1 MRNILLAAVA
11 VSAIAAPAFAQT
23 NPEPRGYGSLGYT
36 HLEGDNATTGAVT
49 GRLGVNL
56 NRYIAVET
64 EASVGVKHDDFTV
77 AGVDGEIKHEWDA
90 AGYVVGKVP
99 VSCGDRAGFIVN
111 ALLFPYLNDAVKMLE
126 AHYATADD
134 IDTAMKYGC
143 ALPMGP
149 FELLD
154 VVGNDVAL
162 AIQRELYLEFREPG
176 FAPAPLLEHLVT
188 AGYLGRK
195 TGRGFRDYSH
205 R

>member
-56 NRYIAVET
+56 NRYLAVET

-99 VSCGDRAGFIVN
+99 VSDKLELFARGRLRPHRA
-111 ALLFPYLNDAVKMLE
+111 E
-126 AHYATADD
+126 A
-134 IDTAMKYGC
+134 
-143 ALPMGP
+143 
-149 FELLD
+149 E
-154 VVGNDVAL
+154 V
-162 AIQRELYLEFREPG
+162 PG
-176 FAPAPLLEHLVT
+176 
-188 AGYLGRK
+188 R
-195 TGRGFRDYSH
+195 
-205 R
+205 